1 MLMSTKAN
9 RFAHLL
15 LKARASGSLI
25 APLSKAENLA
35 ELDAY
40 AVAKCLMDFRIAQGE
55 VPVGRKI
62 SFNQQQLAPS
72 WAPLFDTSVQFAQD
86 NVALHSL
93 TKAQQPRI
101 APQLVFKLGR
111 TPDPHCT
118 LAELADCLQ
127 WMAHGFEIM
136 VSPYR
141 GWEFAEVDAIAAFG
155 LHRALVVG
163 EPRMLSTQTRRNLDQ
178 VVACASV
185 SVSCGTKGSSAL
197 CAAGFGSSLPAS
209 PLQALWQLHQQLQQQ
224 NGFPMLQ
231 AGELITTGSWT
242 EALPVKR
249 GEIWSS
255 AFSQISLPGLHL
267 SMS

>member
-25 APLSKAENLA
+25 APLSKAENLGQD
-35 ELDAY
+35 DAY

-55 VPVGRKI
+55 VPLGRKI
-62 SFNQQQLAPS
+62 SIGQQQEMPM
-72 WAPLFDTSVQFAQD
+72 WAPLFDTSVQFAQE

-93 TKAQQPRI
+93 AKAQQPRL
-101 APQLVFKLGR
+101 APVLVFKLGR
-111 TPDPHCT
+111 TPNAHCT
-118 LAELADCLQ
+118 LTELADCLE

-141 GWEFAEVDAIAAFG
+141 GWEFEQADAIAAFG
-155 LHRALVVG
+155 LHRGLVVG
-163 EPRMLSTQTRRNLDQ
+163 EPRMLSAQTRRNLDEI
-178 VVACASV
+178 VACASV
-185 SVSCGTKGSSAL
+185 SVSCGIKGNSAL
-197 CAAGFGSSLPAS
+197 CAAGFGSDLPAS
-209 PLQALWQLHQQLQQQ
+209 PLHALWQLHQQLQQQ
-224 NGFPMLQ
+224 NSFTALQ

-249 GEIWSS
+249 GEVWSS
-255 AFSQISLPGLHL
+255 AFSQISLPGLHV
-267 SMS
+267 SFS